1 MFCVVLNGLGEVGLV
16 WGVTQ
21 FVSATWI
28 LVCLFG
34 GLRLIVIVLVTCCWL
49 AMGCLFVCFICVLL
63 CICRLVGFGL
73 WVGLFY
79 CGCWF

>member
-1 MFCVVLNGLGEVGLV
+1 MV
-16 WGVTQ
+16 WGSGFGVGCYVVCVGNVDFGL
-21 FVSATWI
+21 FVWWFTVNSYC
-28 LVCLFG
+28 LVA
-34 GLRLIVIVLVTCCWL
+34 CCWRV
-49 AMGCLFVCFICVLL
+49 MGCLFVCFICVLL